1 MLTYKKKQK
10 ILIEYIQSNKEKLYR
25 LAYSY
30 VKDEQLAMD
39 VIQES
44 IEKSL
49 TSLEQLKNPDYIGTW
64 MYRIVV
70 NTSVNLIRKNKKII
84 YMDDVPE
91 RSQKEEVGID
101 EKMDLYEAI
110 DKLKEDYKTVI
121 MLRYFE
127 DLTLNDIAEIT
138 EVPLST
144 VKTRIYTAIRQL
156 KKLSKCE
163 VS

>member
-10 ILIEYIQSNKEKLYR
+10 ILIEYIQNYKEKLYR

-49 TSLEQLKNPDYIGTW
+49 TSLEKLKNPDYIGTW

-84 YMDDVPE
+84 YMDEVPE

-110 DKLKEDYKTVI
+110 DKLKEEYKTVI

-138 EVPLST
+138 GVPLST

>member
-10 ILIEYIQSNKEKLYR
+10 KLIEYIQSNKEKLYR

-49 TSLEQLKNPDYIGTW
+49 TSLEQLKNLDYIGTW

-70 NTSVNLIRKNKKII
+70 NTSINLIRKNKKVI
-84 YMDDVPE
+84 YMDEVPE
-91 RSQKEEVGID
+91 TSEEEKVGID

-127 DLTLNDIAEIT
+127 DLPLNDIAEIT
-138 EVPLST
+138 GVPLST

-156 KKLSKCE
+156 RKLSKCE